1 MKKSILEK
9 IDFVSGGGRF
19 AIAIARVVAL
29 NNPELAVQILLRYPE
44 YVEAAQKGNFDHF
57 FPGIRQ
63 NVEIPRN
70 LFFSTNKDFANID
83 PETLK
88 YFFMAYPAQ
97 DTPEAL
103 QNLKAMNLPALLNCL
118 FLSGTK
124 GIVIKTRQLMS
135 QLLKEKLPGSS
146 EKIAVM
152 VGPNIA
158 ADIFEGAPV
167 VSTIAGPP
175 ATTGEFAKL
184 FAGSPILRAHE
195 SEEILGLDFAGVIKN
210 IHSIAFGIALTFG
223 LHASTV
229 GTIMQGALR
238 ELDSFVAGFGCDR
251 SAVSI
256 GMSGDYQ
263 LALSGAT
270 RNAKAGIEFAQTGK
284 LPENYLV
291 EGVFSLPIIL
301 ELAREK
307 NIRMPIVE
315 MLNEVLNNGVKP
327 QKALEELI
335 RFGRDTYRL
344 NS

>member
-1 MKKSILEK
+1 
-9 IDFVSGGGRF
+9 
-19 AIAIARVVAL
+19 IARVVAL
-29 NNPELAVQILLRYPE
+29 NNPELAVRILLRYPE
-44 YVEAAQKGNFDHF
+44 YVEAVQKGNFDHF
-57 FPGIRQ
+57 FPHGRMTKIYNLLGIKKT
-63 NVEIPRN
+63 EIPNN
-70 LFFSTNKDFANID
+70 LSFSTNKDFANID
-83 PETLK
+83 PEALK

-135 QLLKEKLPGSS
+135 QLLKEELPGSS

-175 ATTGEFAKL
+175 DTTHEFAKL
-184 FAGSPILRAHE
+184 FSGSPILRAHE
-195 SEEILGLDFAGVIKN
+195 SKEILGLDFAGVIKN

-223 LHASTV
+223 LSESTI
-229 GTIMQGALR
+229 GTVMQSALR
-238 ELDSFVAGFGCDR
+238 ELDSFVEGFGCNQ

-270 RNAKAGIEFAQTGK
+270 RNAKAGIEFAKKGK
-284 LPENYLV
+284 LPANYLV
-291 EGVFSLPIIL
+291 EGAHSLPIIL
-301 ELAREK
+301 ALSREK

-315 MLNEVLNNGVKP
+315 MLDQVLNHGVDP
-327 QKALEELI
+327 RKALEELI
-335 RFGRDTYRL
+335 RFGREAYRL